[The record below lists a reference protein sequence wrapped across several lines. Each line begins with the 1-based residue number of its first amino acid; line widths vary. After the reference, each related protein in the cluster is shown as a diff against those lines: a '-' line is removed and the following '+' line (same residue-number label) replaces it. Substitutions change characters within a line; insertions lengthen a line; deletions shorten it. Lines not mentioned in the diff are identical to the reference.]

1 MPASDAWWPQGKR
14 VYNTDLEYLKL
25 FNEAAGARSQKE
37 VSPEWQ
43 YIFTYTLYSFR
54 SRITRNLRLDQKELK
69 DCL

>member
-37 VSPEWQ
+37 VSPECQ
-43 YIFTYTLYSFR
+43 YIFTYIYILCTLSEAE
-54 SRITRNLRLDQKELK
+54 SREI
-69 DCL
+69 